1 MAQSAMWQ
9 AQLNQLYNLYLRMV
23 PPMSS
28 EIGDDIFLDLPMVY
42 SWFYHGKH
50 HIISQPG
57 PPVPRSRL
65 RCGLRCP
72 RFVWPGQ
79 SRSASVAPALGKR
92 RPNSPAS
99 ARHGIAGHKENCQE
113 NTQEMDGNGWK
124 WMEMDGKG
132 WKSGKIWSES
142 AKQCR

>member
-1 MAQSAMWQ
+1 
-9 AQLNQLYNLYLRMV
+9 MV

-28 EIGDDIFLDLPMVY
+28 EIGDDTFLDLPMVY
-42 SWFYHGKH
+42 SWFYRGKH

-57 PPVPRSRL
+57 PPVPPSRL

-72 RFVWPGQ
+72 QFVWPGQ

-113 NTQEMDGNGWK
+113 NTQEVDGNGWK
-124 WMEMDGKG
+124 WMEMDGNLG
-132 WKSGKIWSES
+132 KSGVNQRNNAGECRHLKLPGQRVS
-142 AKQCR
+142 ATQSVQS